1 MKATKII
8 IMILIACTL
17 TSCMTTRTS
26 INKYKETPGQT
37 YKYSKGKQMYL
48 FWGLIPIGRTSVAT
62 PVNEPCQVRTSY
74 RFTDVL
80 LTSITGGVFSMQ
92 TIKVIAKHNSNIIDQ
107 DYFKK
112 GDIVTYNILW
122 KSTKGT
128 IDSIIDNE
136 KCFIKTED
144 GKLIKVKFEN
154 LSNWLLH
161 LPISCFARF

>member
-74 RFTDVL
+74 RFIDVM

-92 TIKVIAKHNSNIIDQ
+92 TIKVMAKHSASSQNSFNT
-107 DYFKK
+107 
-112 GDIVTYNILW
+112 GDIVNYESMG
-122 KSTKGT
+122 KSAKGT
-128 IDSIIDNE
+128 IDSIIDDE
-136 KCFIKTED
+136 KCIVKTED
-144 GKLIKVKFEN
+144 GKLKKMKFEN
-154 LSNWLLH
+154 LSK
-161 LPISCFARF
+161 

>member
-8 IMILIACTL
+8 IMIFIACTL

-74 RFTDVL
+74 RFADVL

-92 TIKVIAKHNSNIIDQ
+92 TIKVMAKHSASSQNSFNT
-107 DYFKK
+107 
-112 GDIVTYNILW
+112 GDIVNYESMG
-122 KSTKGT
+122 KSAKGT
-128 IDSIIDNE
+128 IDSIIDDE
-136 KCFIKTED
+136 KCIVKTED
-144 GKLIKVKFEN
+144 GKLKKMKFEN
-154 LSNWLLH
+154 LSK
-161 LPISCFARF
+161 

>member
-112 GDIVTYNILW
+112 GDIVTYNLLW

-154 LSNWLLH
+154 LSK
-161 LPISCFARF
+161 